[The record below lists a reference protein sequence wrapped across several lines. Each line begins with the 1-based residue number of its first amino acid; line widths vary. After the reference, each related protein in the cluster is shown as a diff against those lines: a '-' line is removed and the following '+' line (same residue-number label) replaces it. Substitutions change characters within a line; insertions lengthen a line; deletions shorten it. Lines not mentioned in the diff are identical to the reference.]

1 MSNQNQPELA
11 VAESAEF
18 EQLLKGGLKIPKVG
32 DVIEAVV
39 LNVSKNE
46 AHLDIEGYG
55 TGIVR
60 GPEFLDESGEYS
72 ALKNGDRVYATILE
86 IENESGEM
94 ELSFREA
101 GHKKAWETL
110 QGYLR
115 KGEVVDAKVSDANR
129 GGLMVSI
136 GQIAGFLPVSQ
147 LIAKHYPRVEGGDKN
162 KILEKL
168 KTYVG
173 QIFRVKVIDL
183 LEGEDKLIVSER
195 GAWETDEKE
204 KISQYKVGDMVEGK
218 VVGVVDFGAFV
229 EFGDHLEGLIHISE
243 LSWDRVNH
251 PSEIL
256 RAGQTVKVQILS
268 IDGTKISLAMK
279 RLTDDPGKKIAEV
292 YAVGQKVQGK
302 ITKINPFGLFVEL
315 DQPITALCHISEIP
329 NATPQTL
336 PTLMKEG
343 ETREFMILTID
354 ADAHRI
360 HLSLKALEKPEAA
373 ADKTP
378 EKTSEEAP
386 KETTSE
392 PKAAEEAKT

>member
-86 IENESGEM
+86 LENESGEM

-268 IDGTKISLAMK
+268 IDGTKISLTMK
-279 RLTDDPGKKIAEV
+279 RLTDDPWKKIAEV

-329 NATPQTL
+329 NATPQ
-336 PTLMKEG
+336 
-343 ETREFMILTID
+343 
-354 ADAHRI
+354 
-360 HLSLKALEKPEAA
+360 
-373 ADKTP
+373 
-378 EKTSEEAP
+378 
-386 KETTSE
+386 
-392 PKAAEEAKT
+392 

>member
-1 MSNQNQPELA
+1 MLNQTQPTVA
-11 VAESAEF
+11 AESSEF
-18 EQLLKGGLKIPKVG
+18 EQLLKSGIKIPKVG

-39 LNVSKNE
+39 LAVSKNE

-60 GPEFLDESGEYS
+60 GPEFLDESGEYTS
-72 ALKNGDRVYATILE
+72 LKVGDRVFATILE
-86 IENESGEM
+86 LENESGEM

-101 GHKKAWETL
+101 GHKKAWEKL

-115 KGEVVDAKVSDANR
+115 GGEIVDAKISDANR
-129 GGLMVSI
+129 GGLMVQI
-136 GQIAGFLPVSQ
+136 GQIPGFLPVSQ

-173 QIFRVKVIDL
+173 QIFRVKVIDV

-204 KISQYKVGDMVEGK
+204 KISQYKVSDIVEGK
-218 VVGVVDFGAFV
+218 VVGVVDFGAFI
-229 EFGDHLEGLIHISE
+229 EFGDHLEGLVHISE

-256 RAGQTVKVQILS
+256 RAGQAVKVQILS
-268 IDGTKISLAMK
+268 IDGTKISLTMK
-279 RLTDDPGKKIAEV
+279 RLTDDPWKKIAEV
-292 YAVGQKVQGK
+292 YAIGQKVQGK

-329 NATPQTL
+329 NATPQNISGL
-336 PTLMKEG
+336 VKEG

-354 ADAHRI
+354 AEAHRI
-360 HLSLKALEKPEAA
+360 HLSLKALEKPQEAPTQEPTKEPEAA
-373 ADKTP
+373 A
-378 EKTSEEAP
+378 AAQ
-386 KETTSE
+386 ETES
-392 PKAAEEAKT
+392 K